1 MVVWFGSYG
10 QVGRY
15 VQIITCVF
23 TIMGLYGFRILLW
36 RFLGGVRRRVIIL
49 CDKGDWTSL
58 LELVREKNSYYKVV
72 GLSGD
77 ISRNAVHLNDP
88 ALLDSQKSILQHCR
102 ELSVHEVLFSR
113 EDNLSGA
120 HREEL
125 VNLLYNGVT
134 VRDYLHFMEHD
145 FGRVPIEYIGVNW
158 FFRLNTTGDYYLV
171 MALKRQVDIL
181 LASIG
186 LILSLPLLFIAAILI
201 KMESLGPV
209 FYPQIRVGEFGRPF
223 RIWKLRS
230 MRTDAEADGPHW
242 AAQNDKRVTRVGRIL
257 RKTRIDE
264 LPQFWNILRGDMS
277 WIGPRPERPEFI
289 AQLEA
294 AIPFYGQRHR
304 IKPGLTGWAQINY
317 PYGSSLEDSAHKL
330 SYDLYYLN
338 NLSTLL
344 DIHIFLRTIGM
355 IMRGAR

>member
-1 MVVWFGSYG
+1 
-10 QVGRY
+10 
-15 VQIITCVF
+15 
-23 TIMGLYGFRILLW
+23 
-36 RFLGGVRRRVIIL
+36 
-49 CDKGDWTSL
+49 
-58 LELVREKNSYYKVV
+58 
-72 GLSGD
+72 
-77 ISRNAVHLNDP
+77 
-88 ALLDSQKSILQHCR
+88 
-102 ELSVHEVLFSR
+102 
-113 EDNLSGA
+113 
-120 HREEL
+120 
-125 VNLLYNGVT
+125 
-134 VRDYLHFMEHD
+134 
-145 FGRVPIEYIGVNW
+145 
-158 FFRLNTTGDYYLV
+158 
-171 MALKRQVDIL
+171 
-181 LASIG
+181 
-186 LILSLPLLFIAAILI
+186 
-201 KMESLGPV
+201 
-209 FYPQIRVGEFGRPF
+209 
-223 RIWKLRS
+223 